1 MLAMMNLTQKSPKR
15 RKMMKDIDKMKEL
28 KITYGIK

>member
-1 MLAMMNLTQKSPKR
+1 LTQKSPKR

-28 KITYGIK
+28 KITYGIKW